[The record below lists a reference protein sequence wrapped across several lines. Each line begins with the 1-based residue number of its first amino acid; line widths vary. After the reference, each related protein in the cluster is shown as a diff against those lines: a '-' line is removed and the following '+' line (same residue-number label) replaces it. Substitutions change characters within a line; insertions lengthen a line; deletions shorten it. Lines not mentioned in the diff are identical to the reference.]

1 MLIVYP
7 VSNIPSR
14 RIRQCLTLLTHER
27 KEKKETSEEKKKTAS
42 LHTISCI
49 TITKVWLAEA
59 MVLCVVR
66 GAVHEKVT
74 KTGTG

>member
-1 MLIVYP
+1 MP
-7 VSNIPSR
+7 DAFNT
-14 RIRQCLTLLTHER
+14 Q
-27 KEKKETSEEKKKTAS
+27 EKKKKGIQKKKKTAS

-66 GAVHEKVT
+66 GA
-74 KTGTG
+74 GN

>member
-1 MLIVYP
+1 MP
-7 VSNIPSR
+7 DAFNT
-14 RIRQCLTLLTHER
+14 Q
-27 KEKKETSEEKKKTAS
+27 KKKKKENSEEKKQKTAS

-66 GAVHEKVT
+66 GAVNEKVT